1 MSDGKRA
8 LDERCINTIRL
19 LSAEA
24 VEKAASGHPG
34 MPLGCAPI
42 AYVLWTEFMHHN
54 PANPAW
60 PNRDRFILS
69 AGHGSALIYSMLH
82 LTGYDLS
89 LDEVKNFRQW
99 GSKTPGH
106 PEYGHTPGV
115 ETTTGPLGQGFA
127 NGVGM
132 AIAQKFLAGRYN
144 REGFPILDHFI
155 YAIVSDGDLM
165 EGVSCEAAS
174 LAGHL
179 KLGKLIYFYDDNEIT
194 IEGPTSLA
202 FSEDVARR
210 FESYDWHVQRV
221 EDGNDLDALRAAT
234 EHAQAETDRP
244 SLIVTKT
251 HLGYGS
257 PKQDTASVHG
267 EALGAEALA
276 ATKEFFGWPKE
287 PAFYIPDEASACMR
301 KTLEQGASEE
311 ARWKS
316 DFERYRKEFPELADE
331 FEKAMAGRLPNGW
344 EDAIP
349 VFKPQDG
356 PVATRAASGTV
367 MNALAPVLPGL
378 IGGSADLAPSTKTL
392 LKGFDERN
400 LHFGIREHAM
410 GAIVNG
416 MAVYGA
422 VIPYGATFLV
432 FSDYMRGSVR
442 LAALMNAHSIFV
454 FTHDSIGVGEDG
466 PTHQPVEHIAALRCI
481 PNLTVFRPAD
491 ANETAECWRAAVKH
505 ARPAALALTRQKL
518 PILDTS
524 KYAIGE
530 GVPKGAYV
538 LSDPDGAP
546 EAILMATGSEVA
558 VALEA
563 QEKLA
568 SEGIKARVVSMPSWE
583 LFEEQSK
590 EYRDSV
596 LPPELT
602 ARVAIEAGCSLG
614 WHKWIG
620 DGGVA
625 ITIDHFGAS
634 APGGKLMAEFGFT
647 ADNAAA
653 KVKALL
659 GRGG

>member
-1 MSDGKRA
+1 MSDEKKR
-8 LDERCINTIRL
+8 LDELCVNTIRL

-24 VEKAASGHPG
+24 VEKAKSGHPG

-42 AYVLWTEFMHHN
+42 AYVLWTEFMRHN

-82 LTGYDLS
+82 LTGYDLP

-106 PEYGHTPGV
+106 PEYGHTVGV

-132 AIAQKFLAGRYN
+132 AIAQKFLSEWFN
-144 REGFPILDHFI
+144 REGFPVLDHFI

-179 KLGKLIYFYDDNEIT
+179 KLGKLVYVYDDNEIT

-221 EDGNDLDALRAAT
+221 DDGNDLDALRAAIKR
-234 EHAQAETDRP
+234 ARAETNRP
-244 SLIVTKT
+244 SLIITKT
-251 HLGYGS
+251 HIGYGS

-276 ATKEFFGWPKE
+276 ATKEFFGWPQE
-287 PAFYIPDEASACMR
+287 PAFYIPDEALAYMR
-301 KTLEQGASEE
+301 KTVEQGAGEE
-311 ARWKS
+311 AQWKS
-316 DFERYRKEFPELADE
+316 DFERYREAHPELAAT
-331 FEKAMAGRLPNGW
+331 FEKLMAGELPDGW
-344 EDAIP
+344 EDAVP
-349 VFKPQDG
+349 VFEPSDG

-367 MNALAPVLPGL
+367 MNALASVLPNL

-410 GAIVNG
+410 GSIVNG
-416 MAVYGA
+416 MALYGGL
-422 VIPYGATFLV
+422 IPFGATFLV
-432 FSDYMRGSVR
+432 FSDYMRPSIR
-442 LAALMNAHSIFV
+442 LAALMNVHSIFV

-466 PTHQPVEHIAALRCI
+466 PTHQPVEQVAALRAI
-481 PNLTVFRPAD
+481 PGLAVFRPAD
-491 ANETAECWRAAVKH
+491 ANETAECWRLAVKL
-505 ARPAALALTRQKL
+505 ARPVAFALTRQKL
-518 PILDTS
+518 PILDKQ
-524 KYAIGE
+524 KYDIAE
-530 GVPKGAYV
+530 GVARGAYV
-538 LSDPDGAP
+538 LSDSDGSP
-546 EAILMATGSEVA
+546 EAILIATGSEVA

-563 QEKLA
+563 QAKLA
-568 SEGIKARVVSMPSWE
+568 AEGIKARVVSMPCWE
-583 LFEEQSK
+583 LFEEQAA

-596 LPPELT
+596 LPAGVT

-614 WHKWIG
+614 WHKWVG
-620 DGGVA
+620 DAGDIIA
-625 ITIDHFGAS
+625 IDRFGAS
-634 APGGKLMAEFGFT
+634 APGAKLMAEFGFT
-647 ADNAAA
+647 ADNAVA

-659 GRGG
+659 GRAG